1 MASAVV
7 GALRVI
13 LSADTAEFK
22 SGLDQATKL
31 TGDFSGKLTGLQAQV
46 QGFSKVFGTL
56 FTVGAVTAAAR
67 EIINYADKIEDLADT
82 TGLAVETLQEM
93 DFAAKQT
100 GSSLESFTNAAFKLG
115 INLAEGTTRVR
126 EAVAAL
132 GLSYDELR
140 ASSPDEQ
147 FRNTMIALSK
157 IEDVT
162 ERNRLGNI
170 LYGRGFKELAGA
182 VNEGYEE
189 MARQASKSS
198 KEQIE
203 AIAQAQKEWE
213 KFKNQLLDIG
223 VKIGASFAR
232 QFGHLAEAL
241 KQDFQLIKASTFDVL
256 KTAFEDWQIL
266 FGKAAK
272 GPEVLTASLKNLPA
286 PLAAVNLSVEEQEKR
301 MKALEAAHG
310 KVKLSTKA
318 VGQAQEEVD
327 ENIQRLTASFDA
339 QIAAF
344 RRTNTIAA
352 SVHESFRLMRVDFSE
367 TIPVLQNLTTNG
379 FEPFKGTLEDNKAA
393 VKSWSSTWA
402 DIMGQLPGSIMAAI
416 QGGGSVIS
424 AAGSTI
430 GVGLMQAF
438 SKKYGQLIK
447 DALPF
452 GLGNAVVAL
461 LPTLGALFGPV
472 AEKIAG
478 FFRRIFGG
486 PDAEEMAGRT
496 SVAAFEEQLHDLL
509 NQTQLNEAG
518 NEDWKKTVIAIRD
531 AYLAAGKTEAEAM
544 AAAERLWQSSKRG
557 AAETA
562 AAIKAIQ
569 DVLDQTKNAAND
581 LDASMDNAFRD
592 RSFTVT
598 EDRVVNETV
607 VGDREGQVHEE
618 GGFAAGTMG
627 RLGQWF
633 GNFGQGMGA
642 TLHGMEAVVT
652 PEQAPAFA
660 MDVLGRLSAPQQQQ
674 AQQAA
679 PQPIT
684 IHNAV
689 ESRILLDSTEMKRW
703 ILKEITTAIEN
714 NERGIR
720 SQQRDA
726 LGITT

>member
-56 FTVGAVTAAAR
+56 FTVGAFTAAAR
-67 EIINYADKIEDLADT
+67 EVLNYADRIEDLADQ
-82 TGLAVETLQEM
+82 TGLTVEALQEM

-100 GSSLESFTNAAFKLG
+100 GTTLEGFTNVVFKLG
-115 INLAEGTTRVR
+115 TNLAAGTKAVR
-126 EAVAAL
+126 DATAAL
-132 GLSYDELR
+132 GLSFEALR
-140 ASSPDEQ
+140 QLSPEEQ
-147 FRNTMIALSK
+147 FREIAKALA
-157 IEDVT
+157 EVENVQ
-162 ERNRLGNI
+162 ERNRLGVI
-170 LYGRGFKELAGA
+170 LMGKGYKEVAGA
-182 VNEGYEE
+182 INEGYDE
-189 MARQASKSS
+189 MARRASKSS
-198 KEQIE
+198 KEQID
-203 AIAQAQKEWE
+203 ALAQAGKEWDAFQN
-213 KFKNQLLDIG
+213 KVMNVG
-223 VKIGASFAR
+223 VMIGASFAR
-232 QFGHLAEAL
+232 SMSSLATAL
-241 KQDFQLIKASTFDVL
+241 KQDFELIKANTFDVL
-256 KTAFEDWQIL
+256 VTALEDWQIV

-272 GPEVLTASLKNLPA
+272 APEAFSAAVKSLPA
-286 PLAAVNLSVEEQEKR
+286 PLEAVNISVEEQEKR

-310 KVKLSTKA
+310 KVKVSTRE
-318 VGQAQEEVD
+318 VGRAQEEVD

-339 QIAAF
+339 QVGAF
-344 RRTNTIAA
+344 RRTNTLAG

-367 TIPVLQNLTTNG
+367 TIPILQDLRTNG
-379 FEPFKGTLEDNKAA
+379 FEPFKGTLEQSSAA
-393 VKSWSSTWA
+393 IRNWSNVWA
-402 DIMGQLPGSIMAAI
+402 DTLSQLPGVILGAI
-416 QGGGSVIS
+416 QGGGSAIG
-424 AAGSTI
+424 AAGSLI
-430 GVGLMQAF
+430 GTTLMQKF
-438 SKKYGQLIK
+438 SEKFGPAIK

-452 GLGNAVVAL
+452 GIGNAVVAL
-461 LPTLGALFGPV
+461 LPLLGSLFGPV

-486 PDAEEMAGRT
+486 PDAEEMAGRA
-496 SVAAFEEQLHDLL
+496 SVAAFEEDLHSLL

-531 AYLAAGKTEAEAM
+531 AYLAVGLTEEDAM
-544 AAAERLWQSSKRG
+544 AAAKRLWESSKKG

-569 DVLDQTKNAAND
+569 DVLDQTRNAADD

-607 VGDREGQVHEE
+607 VGDREGQIHEE

-660 MDVLGRLSAPQQQQ
+660 MDVLGRLSSPQQQQ
-674 AQQAA
+674 AAQAT

-703 ILKEITTAIEN
+703 ILKEITIAIEN

>member
-22 SGLDQATKL
+22 SGLDQATKI

-46 QGFSKVFGTL
+46 QGFSNVFGKL
-56 FTVGAVTAAAR
+56 FTVAAISSAAR
-67 EIINYADKIEDLADT
+67 EVLLYADRLEDLADK
-82 TGLAVETLQEM
+82 TGLTVESLQEM

-115 INLAEGTTRVR
+115 INLAEGTDKVR
-126 EAVAAL
+126 GAVAAL
-132 GLSYDELR
+132 GLSYDQLR

-147 FRNTMIALSK
+147 FRATMIALEDV
-157 IEDVT
+157 EDVT

-182 VNEGYEE
+182 VNEGWGE
-189 MARQASKSS
+189 MARQANKAS
-198 KEQIE
+198 KEQIDALAE
-203 AIAQAQKEWE
+203 AGKQWDT
-213 KFKNQLLDIG
+213 FKNQVLG
-223 VKIGASFAR
+223 VGIQIGASFAT
-232 QFGHLAEAL
+232 QMGHLKTAL
-241 KQDFQLIKASTFDVL
+241 KQDLEFLNEYVGVVRITQQAVSDWGAIFGRVGDSPKPFSTAVKSLPEPLKAATMSVEDLAKAEKRLTEEGKASIEANKKRIESLEKL
-256 KTAFEDWQIL
+256 KE
-266 FGKAAK
+266 
-272 GPEVLTASLKNLPA
+272 
-286 PLAAVNLSVEEQEKR
+286 
-301 MKALEAAHG
+301 
-310 KVKLSTKA
+310 
-318 VGQAQEEVD
+318 AQERFAAS
-327 ENIQRLTASFDA
+327 IQRLDTAEFFVPFKKTVHEANFELEELESSLPSLA
-339 QIAAF
+339 
-344 RRTNTIAA
+344 TNFVRLKA
-352 SVHESFRLMRVDFSE
+352 SVAEADMSFE
-367 TIPVLQNLTTNG
+367 TFGDRIR
-379 FEPFKGTLEDNKAA
+379 
-393 VKSWSSTWA
+393 STM
-402 DIMGQLPGSIMAAI
+402 IQLPTVILQAI
-416 QGGGSVIS
+416 QGGGSIIGS
-424 AAGSTI
+424 AGSFI
-430 GVGLMQAF
+430 GTSLMEKF
-438 SKKYGQLIK
+438 SEKYGKLIK

-486 PDAEEMAGRT
+486 PDAEEMAGR
-496 SVAAFEEQLHDLL
+496 SQVAAFEEQLHDLL

-531 AYLAAGKTEAEAM
+531 AYLAAGKSEAEAM

-569 DVLDQTKNAAND
+569 DVLNQTEAEAND
-581 LDASMDNAFRD
+581 LDAAMDNVFRD

-598 EDRVVNETV
+598 EDRVVNETI
-607 VGDREGQVHEE
+607 VGDREGQVHEAE
-618 GGFAAGTMG
+618 FAGGTMG
-627 RLGQWF
+627 TLGQWF
-633 GNFGQGMGA
+633 GNFGSGMGA

-660 MDVLGRLSAPQQQQ
+660 MDVLGRLSSPQQQQ
-674 AQQAA
+674 AAQAT

-703 ILKEITTAIEN
+703 ILKEITIAIEN